1 MSCKVFSI
9 DRILYEILTK
19 SPNRAFTLHALRLE
33 YSSRSSEK
41 IMPPNI
47 ELFWMIYMQI
57 YALKMANLIRREEK
71 LEGGGVFFLEKHFED
86 HPFKV
91 VDRLFVERWHALYE
105 VKDRD
110 K

>member
-1 MSCKVFSI
+1 MSHRVFSI
-9 DRILYEILTK
+9 DRILYEILAK
-19 SPNRAFTLHALRLE
+19 SPSRAFTLHALRLE

-71 LEGGGVFFLEKHFED
+71 LEGGGIFFLEKHFGD
-86 HPFKV
+86 HPFNV
-91 VDRLFVERWHALYE
+91 VDRLFVERWHALHE
-105 VKDRD
+105 VKYRD